1 MKILNSLSGSLK
13 GVLFACSSALCV
25 TLVYLCS
32 RLLTATM
39 TTELLLFWWFA
50 LASVW
55 SAVALAIK
63 RKTAA
68 GFGRLIRTHFRFF
81 GLYMLLESA
90 ATLSFFFVIRFVN
103 PSIVSFFDIL
113 SPLFV
118 TIIAFFYLKEKLK
131 KIEILGG
138 IVSLCGVAVLT
149 YVSPEV
155 KLKFLLLIVMQV
167 LFYST
172 SSILAKKR
180 IQAIPPLVIT
190 CFRVFCLFALYTL
203 LLLWKGWWR
212 WPSGHE
218 FLFLAAGS
226 AAGPVLGAFSLFS
239 AMKYIKVTKIFL
251 IKNAQPFLVAL
262 ASTFLLKISLSLR
275 QLAGGMII
283 FVGISLVVMGKA
295 EEIKLFW
302 RRLAGNGQR

>member
-1 MKILNSLSGSLK
+1 MKISNNFSGSIK
-13 GVLFACSSALCV
+13 GVLFACSSALGV

-55 SAVALAIK
+55 SAIALLSERQK
-63 RKTAA
+63 VV
-68 GFGRLIRTHFRFF
+68 GFTRVIRSHFRFF
-81 GLYMLLESA
+81 CLYMLLESA

-103 PSIVSFFDIL
+103 PAIVSFFDIL
-113 SPLFV
+113 APLFV
-118 TIIAFFYLKEKLK
+118 TVIAFFYLKEKLK
-131 KIEILGG
+131 KIEIFGG
-138 IVSLCGVAVLT
+138 ILSICGVAVLT

-155 KLKFLLLIVMQV
+155 KPKFLMLIVMQV

-172 SSILAKKR
+172 SSSLAKKKNR
-180 IQAIPPLVIT
+180 AIPPLVIT
-190 CFRVFCLFALYTL
+190 CFRVFCLSAICVLQI
-203 LLLWKGWWR
+203 LWKGGVR
-212 WPSGHE
+212 WPSARE
-218 FLFLAAGS
+218 LFFLATGS
-226 AAGPVLGAFSLFS
+226 AAGPVLGAFCFFS

-262 ASTFLLKISLSLR
+262 ASTLLLKIPLSMR

-283 FVGISLVVMGKA
+283 VVGISFVVAGKT
-295 EEIKLFW
+295 EELKLYW
-302 RRLAGNGQR
+302 RRLAGDGK